1 MAGLIKAAQ
10 FYENEPRLFALA
22 EALTTKYD
30 VLAMIYDNL
39 LLFRSYIRADCI
51 RYADLADALW
61 NLQPESV
68 LIYFA
73 EINLYGIF
81 TTKSYLNFCR
91 NLSDKVEDG
100 DITAE
105 NLSIYQL
112 VFSGKRQKLVFVCTD
127 ASYVHKMSDYAKK
140 CFAEIVSTS
149 KQEITVN
156 ISCSNE
162 DEISMAYNKL
172 YNYIRDQKDLTCCNF
187 MKQSQLLQRSQ
198 HQYREYECSD
208 SIGVKS
214 LDELLTILKT
224 ADHLTINGPITI
236 NNQCRITTNNNQI
249 FQTDKKQI
257 AKDWIKN
264 NPPTEHVSTSEYYQK
279 YKSRHDDGITIQKF
293 TTEVISAGYKKLHG
307 KINYWVKSS

>member
-39 LLFRSYIRADCI
+39 LLFRSYIYADCI

-100 DITAE
+100 DIAAE
-105 NLSIYQL
+105 NLSVYQGGHIIL
-112 VFSGKRQKLVFVCTD
+112 LDHQHGFIC
-127 ASYVHKMSDYAKK
+127 
-140 CFAEIVSTS
+140 
-149 KQEITVN
+149 
-156 ISCSNE
+156 
-162 DEISMAYNKL
+162 DEKL
-172 YNYIRDQKDLTCCNF
+172 YHLINYVILE
-187 MKQSQLLQRSQ
+187 LA
-198 HQYREYECSD
+198 ECD
-208 SIGVKS
+208 DTIAERFTRIIARVNSI
-214 LDELLTILKT
+214 
-224 ADHLTINGPITI
+224 
-236 NNQCRITTNNNQI
+236 
-249 FQTDKKQI
+249 I
-257 AKDWIKN
+257 AKDRDTDKLSQISNLKELISHCRIPTVYFITDAPFTGRAKIGRSFDCEKRLKQLQTG
-264 NPPTEHVSTSEYYQK
+264 NPTPLKIYDKIYTHDCVKLEKELHTQFKDRRIQGEWFTISTKEIGDLVK
-279 YKSRHDDGITIQKF
+279 KHD
-293 TTEVISAGYKKLHG
+293 VY
-307 KINYWVKSS
+307 